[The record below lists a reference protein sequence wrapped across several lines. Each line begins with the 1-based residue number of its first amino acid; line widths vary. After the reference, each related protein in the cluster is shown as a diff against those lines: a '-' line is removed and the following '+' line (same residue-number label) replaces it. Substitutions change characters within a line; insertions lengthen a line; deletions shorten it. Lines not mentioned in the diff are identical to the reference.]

1 MSTSMIKS
9 HKQSKALANLLV
21 FTLMALGAVIMIAP
35 LVWMVTTSLKT
46 KLEVFEIPPVWIPSD
61 PQWGNYLKVWSMG
74 PLFQG
79 FLNSTIISFTV
90 VFVGTITS
98 ALAAY
103 SFAKL
108 RFPYKDQIFLALLGT
123 MMIPFA
129 IVLIPQFILYTKI
142 GWIDTWYPLIV
153 PGLFGNVAMIFF
165 LRQYMA
171 GIPTSLIEAAII
183 DGAGFSR
190 IFWQIIMPLAKPA
203 IAAQAILWFMG
214 AWNDYFAP
222 SIYINTPEKMPLQV
236 VIQSFNAYY
245 AIQTDFAGIMA
256 ASVLSLI
263 PVLLVF
269 ILFQRQI
276 INSVAMT
283 GLK

>member
-1 MSTSMIKS
+1 MSSLIESRQQRKT
-9 HKQSKALANLLV
+9 LADIGIFILL
-21 FTLMALGAVIMIAP
+21 TLGAILMIAP
-35 LVWMVTTSLKT
+35 LVWMFTTSLKT
-46 KLEVFEIPPVWIPSD
+46 KLEVFEIPPVWFPSQ
-61 PQWGNYLKVWSMG
+61 PQWQNYLKVWSMG

-79 FLNSTIISFTV
+79 FLNSTFISFV
-90 VFVGTITS
+90 VVTVGTVTS

-103 SFAKL
+103 AFAKL
-108 RFPYKDQIFLALLGT
+108 RFPHKETIFLALLGT

-153 PGLFGNVAMIFF
+153 PGLFGNVSMIFF

-183 DGAGFSR
+183 DGAGFFR
-190 IFWQIIMPLAKPA
+190 IFWRVIFPLAKPA
-203 IAAQAILWFMG
+203 VAAQAILWFMG
-214 AWNDYFAP
+214 VWNDYFAP
-222 SIYINTPEKMPLQV
+222 SIYINTPEKEPLQV

-245 AIQTDFAGIMA
+245 AIQTDYAGIMA

-263 PVLLVF
+263 PILLVF
-269 ILFQRQI
+269 ILFQKQI
-276 INSVAMT
+276 IASVAMT

>member
-1 MSTSMIKS
+1 MNTIASYKRR
-9 HKQSKALANLLV
+9 KALTNLLI
-21 FTLMALGAVIMIAP
+21 FTLMAIGAIVMIVP

-46 KLEVFEIPPVWIPSD
+46 KLEVFEIPPVWIPAD

-74 PLFQG
+74 PLLQG
-79 FLNSTIISFTV
+79 FLNSLFISGIV
-90 VFVGTITS
+90 VSVGTLTS

-129 IVLIPQFILYTKI
+129 IIMIPQFILYTKI
-142 GWIDTWYPLIV
+142 GWIDTWYPLII
-153 PGLFGNVAMIFF
+153 PGLFGNVVMIFF

-171 GIPTSLIEAAII
+171 GIPTSLIEAAVI

-190 IFWQIIMPLAKPA
+190 IFWQIMLPLAKPA
-203 IAAQAILWFMG
+203 VAAQAILWFMG
-214 AWNDYFAP
+214 VWNDYFAP
-222 SIYINTPEKMPLQV
+222 SIYINTPEKQPLQV

-245 AIQTDFAGIMA
+245 AIQTDYAGIMA

-263 PVLLVF
+263 PILLVF

>member
-1 MSTSMIKS
+1 MSTTLNSRKR
-9 HKQSKALANLLV
+9 QTALTNALV
-21 FTLMALGAVIMIAP
+21 FTLLSIGAVIMIVP
-35 LVWMVTTSLKT
+35 LLWMVTTSLKT

-74 PLFQG
+74 PLLQG
-79 FLNSTIISFTV
+79 FLNSVFISFTV
-90 VFVGTITS
+90 VIVGTLTS

-108 RFPYKDQIFLALLGT
+108 RFPHKEVIFMALLGT

-129 IVLIPQFILYTKI
+129 ITLIPTFVLYTKI
-142 GWIDTWYPLIV
+142 GWIDTWYPLII

-171 GIPTSLIEAAII
+171 GIPTSLIEAAVI

-190 IFWQIIMPLAKPA
+190 IFWQIMLPLARPA
-203 IAAQAILWFMG
+203 IAAQAILWFM
-214 AWNDYFAP
+214 AVWNDYFAP
-222 SIYINTPEKMPLQV
+222 SIFINTPEKMPIQV

-245 AIQTDFAGIMA
+245 AIQTDYAGIMA

-263 PVLLVF
+263 PILLVF
-269 ILFQRQI
+269 TIFQKQI
-276 INSVAMT
+276 ISSVATT

>member
-1 MSTSMIKS
+1 MNTSILKS
-9 HKQSKALANLLV
+9 HKQSKALANLVV
-21 FTLMALGAVIMIAP
+21 FTLMALGAIIMIAP

-74 PLFQG
+74 PLMQG

-103 SFAKL
+103 AFAKL

-183 DGAGFSR
+183 DGAGFTR

-245 AIQTDFAGIMA
+245 AIQTDYAGIMA